1 MTMDSM
7 RDNITQ
13 MYRNF
18 VEDDT
23 WKNEIAESSQVIAL
37 ATQVAKLQN
46 DMKTTIALATASTPA
61 NGSKPATDAGPSRR
75 GKKQPYT
82 VKPWRLVFDGE
93 EKEINGLKWHWCKSD
108 HYSGGVVHNG
118 MYATHTTEGHAKWRK
133 EQDEKNSQKFEAQKL
148 KRDASSPEAGAEPA
162 TKKLALSDK
171 LRTALTTKAGLSN
184 EMYDSIWK
192 EANGDSEKD

>member
-46 DMKTTIALATASTPA
+46 DMKTTIALATASTPS
-61 NGSKPATDAGPSRR
+61 NGSKPVNDAAPS
-75 GKKQPYT
+75 
-82 VKPWRLVFDGE
+82 
-93 EKEINGLKWHWCKSD
+93 C
-108 HYSGGVVHNG
+108 
-118 MYATHTTEGHAKWRK
+118 
-133 EQDEKNSQKFEAQKL
+133 
-148 KRDASSPEAGAEPA
+148 
-162 TKKLALSDK
+162 
-171 LRTALTTKAGLSN
+171 
-184 EMYDSIWK
+184 
-192 EANGDSEKD
+192 